1 MLHEQISELL
11 MLQIL
16 QIFEKKLIIWLVM
29 AIGYI
34 IEKYIYM
41 IL

>member
-1 MLHEQISELL
+1 MLHEQILELL